1 MKRGTAT
8 TSVGDV
14 ESCIKTVRGQK
25 VILDTDLARIYGV
38 PTKRLNEQ
46 LRRNIDRFPEDFAFQ
61 ITLQE
66 WEPLR
71 SQIATLEAQVSRD
84 EAVMPN
90 RSQFATGSQRHRDPR
105 FLPLV
110 FTEHGALQAAN
121 ILNSPRAAA
130 MSVYVIRAFVKMRG
144 MLTGTG
150 ELARQ
155 LKELENKLTAR
166 LDIHESAIVDVLQR
180 IMRLLE
186 PPPEPE
192 ATEPER
198 KQIGFHIK
206 EDSVRYRIR
215 RRR

>member
-1 MKRGTAT
+1 MKRQTAT

-46 LRRNIDRFPEDFAFQ
+46 LRRNLKKFPEDFAFQ
-61 ITLQE
+61 LTAQE
-66 WEPLR
+66 FASVRVSMQVVDNELFTSNW
-71 SQIATLEAQVSRD
+71 SQIATSSTSRRG
-84 EAVMPN
+84 AVYRPW
-90 RSQFATGSQRHRDPR
+90 A
-105 FLPLV
+105 
-110 FTEHGALQAAN
+110 FTEHGALQAAS
-121 ILNSPRAAA
+121 ILNSPRAVA

-155 LKELENKLTAR
+155 LRELETKLTAR
-166 LDIHESAIVDVLQR
+166 LDVHESAIVDVLQR

-186 PPPEPE
+186 PPSEPE

-198 KQIGFHIK
+198 KQMGFHIK

>member
-1 MKRGTAT
+1 MKRRTPTG
-8 TSVGDV
+8 SVWDV
-14 ESCIKTVRGQK
+14 ESCIQTVRGQK

-38 PTKRLNEQ
+38 PTKRLNQQ
-46 LRRNIDRFPEDFAFQ
+46 LRRNVDRFPEDFAFQ
-61 ITLQE
+61 LTLQE
-66 WEPLR
+66 WESLR
-71 SQIATLEAQVSRD
+71 LQIATLKVEGRGAHRKYL
-84 EAVMPN
+84 P
-90 RSQFATGSQRHRDPR
+90 FA
-105 FLPLV
+105 

-121 ILNSPRAAA
+121 VLNSPRAVA

-155 LKELENKLTAR
+155 LKELESKLTAR
-166 LDIHESAIVDVLQR
+166 LDVHESAIVDVLQR

-206 EDSVRYRIR
+206 EDSVRYRIKR
-215 RRR
+215 RR